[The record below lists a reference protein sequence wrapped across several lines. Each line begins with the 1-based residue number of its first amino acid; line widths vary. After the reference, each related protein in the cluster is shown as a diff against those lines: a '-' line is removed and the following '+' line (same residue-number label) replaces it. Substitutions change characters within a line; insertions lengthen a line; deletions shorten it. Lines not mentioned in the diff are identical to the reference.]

1 MYVRSVFV
9 FVRCVLGRYR
19 VFLSKAQRKEIV
31 GKVIKEGNRSCGDD
45 NSDSDSDIVELG
57 RSRVLVRHRVV

>member
-9 FVRCVLGRYR
+9 FVRCVLSRYR

-45 NSDSDSDIVELG
+45 NSDSDSDIVE
-57 RSRVLVRHRVV
+57 